1 MDASMMIYQLR
12 RHSLHGELVAEDGP
26 DHHGPGCSSLSRS
39 VSQVQAHCRC
49 TFPSAH
55 HAVCSAIPFSVVSCL
70 ARQLGPLRPSIIR
83 SLRGPLVLSEALL
96 LLRFQ
101 ADPRHALLI
110 GLEVAESAVHKLR
123 PSQAF
128 QKRHCWLQAH
138 LQRPKPPT
146 NLKW

>member
-1 MDASMMIYQLR
+1 ML
-12 RHSLHGELVAEDGP
+12 LVVQVCQPGAGP
-26 DHHGPGCSSLSRS
+26 LPMYVPIGSPCCLLG
-39 VSQVQAHCRC
+39 
-49 TFPSAH
+49 
-55 HAVCSAIPFSVVSCL
+55 SVVSCL

-101 ADPRHALLI
+101 PDPRHALLI
-110 GLEVAESAVHKLR
+110 WLEVAESAVHKLR